1 MNMKREQQRKLREL
15 KKALP
20 RMLKEKVKAYKMKK
34 KDYMIW
40 YSKNDL
46 FIECMIDVRETV
58 DDRCCCSIRV
68 KIKPLWIDDLLWDC
82 LHMDNNKTEPLSLRA
97 VGAFTV
103 SGVEV
108 YLDYDYLKEWTSEEM
123 ESYVDLY
130 LEKFNQIM
138 NEVTIDDFYAHISD
152 QPYHE
157 ELRVSLSMTYNA
169 QYQEAI
175 EYLKDKGEG
184 IFCNK
189 GLWIHDAI
197 KEYCKKRMNK
207 Q

>member
-1 MNMKREQQRKLREL
+1 MKREQQRKLREL
-15 KKALP
+15 KKTLP
-20 RMLKEKVKAYKMKK
+20 KMLKEKAKAYKMKK

-40 YSKNDL
+40 YSINDL

-58 DDRCCCSIRV
+58 DDRCCCSIQV

-82 LHMDNNKTEPLSLRA
+82 LGMENNKAEPMSLRA
-97 VGAFTV
+97 IGAFTV

-108 YLDYDYLKEWTSEEM
+108 YSDYAYLKEWTREEM
-123 ESYVDLY
+123 ETYVDLY

-152 QPYHE
+152 NTYHE
-157 ELRVSLSMTYNA
+157 ELRVSLTMAYNTR
-169 QYQEAI
+169 YQEAI

-189 GLWIHDAI
+189 GLWIHDGI
-197 KEYCKKRMNK
+197 KQYCKTMMNK
-207 Q
+207 QQV